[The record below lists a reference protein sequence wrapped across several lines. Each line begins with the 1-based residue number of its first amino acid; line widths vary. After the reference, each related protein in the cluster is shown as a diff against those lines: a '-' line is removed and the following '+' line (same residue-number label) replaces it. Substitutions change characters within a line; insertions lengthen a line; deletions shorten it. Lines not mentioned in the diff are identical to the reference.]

1 MKAYIGST
9 NIVKV
14 NACKE
19 ILESYGYEVIPC
31 NVDSKVGSQP
41 QSDLETIIG
50 ATNRAKAL
58 PKDGLRIGLE
68 AGVEILDDIMYLTNF
83 GVLIDE
89 NDNIYRAGGTRIP
102 LPNII
107 KKLIINENM
116 ELSVA
121 MDTYFKTKD
130 IKHQNGAI
138 GYFTCDLVKRKDIFT
153 HIMKLLYGEYLYNRK
168 EQ

>member
-1 MKAYIGST
+1 
-9 NIVKV
+9 
-14 NACKE
+14 
-19 ILESYGYEVIPC
+19 
-31 NVDSKVGSQP
+31 
-41 QSDLETIIG
+41 
-50 ATNRAKAL
+50 
-58 PKDGLRIGLE
+58 
-68 AGVEILDDIMYLTNF
+68 MYLTNF

-107 KKLIINENM
+107 KNLIINENM

-138 GYFTCDLVKRKDIFT
+138 GYFTCNLVKRKDIFT